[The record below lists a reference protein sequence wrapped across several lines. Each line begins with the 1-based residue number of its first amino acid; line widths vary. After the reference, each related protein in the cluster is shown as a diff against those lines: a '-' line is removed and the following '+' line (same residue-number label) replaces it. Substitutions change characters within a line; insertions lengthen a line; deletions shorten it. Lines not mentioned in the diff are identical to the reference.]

1 MMSQASSFAWRWR
14 ARAEALPAQAA
25 VAWGAAARV
34 LHARLRQF
42 EPEQQAGLS
51 ATASRDLLIVVGEG
65 AALPWVDGI
74 AYAGPCTETPGLWL
88 PTLEEPDL
96 PADLI
101 ARSLERQHR
110 GRQPLLLWPR
120 PEAVLPLDRLLPLS
134 QPLLARISAHWQG
147 GGA

>member
-1 MMSQASSFAWRWR
+1 MSLATPFAWRWR
-14 ARAEALPAQAA
+14 PRAEALPAQAA
-25 VAWGAAARV
+25 VAWGAAARA
-34 LHARLRQF
+34 LHARLQQF

-74 AYAGPCTETPGLWL
+74 AYAGPCGEAPGLWL
-88 PTLEEPDL
+88 PALEEPDL
-96 PADLI
+96 PLDLI
-101 ARSLERQHR
+101 ARGLERRHQ

-134 QPLLARISAHWQG
+134 QPLLARIAAHWQEVR
-147 GGA
+147 A

>member
-1 MMSQASSFAWRWR
+1 MSLATTFEWRWR
-14 ARAEALPAQAA
+14 ARAEAPPAQAA
-25 VAWGAAARV
+25 VAWGAASRV

-51 ATASRDLLIVVGEG
+51 ATASRELLIVVGEG
-65 AALPWVDGI
+65 SALPWVDGI
-74 AYAGPCTETPGLWL
+74 AYAAPCTDAPGLWL

-101 ARSLERQHR
+101 ARSLQRHHQ

-120 PEAVLPLDRLLPLS
+120 PEAVLPLDRLMPLS
-134 QPLLARISAHWQG
+134 SALLARIEVHWA
-147 GGA
+147 GGAA